1 MTPRFKGQNCK
12 FFTTPLSRNF
22 QKRLER
28 KENQTK
34 YRKMT
39 RKPRSYV
46 RLLIY
51 RTWAIRRRDELYQ
64 WSRRCVRG
72 ADATQAMSA
81 FHLPNKTLMISG
93 IIKRKCNDIVLLK
106 QRFQPHRNAPLAF
119 RPKFWLLLS
128 KVGLETKIFGSG
140 TGSFSR
146 TGPTV
151 QEDHLWRWTILTGI
165 FPRRP
170 KRPIYFSTKSSENFG
185 VMESTLCNSWWLKEV
200 VFRAE
205 PSCIL

>member
-39 RKPRSYV
+39 RKPRSHV
-46 RLLIY
+46 RILIY

-72 ADATQAMSA
+72 AAATQAMSA

-106 QRFQPHRNAPLAF
+106 QRFQPHRNDPLAF
-119 RPKFWLLLS
+119 RPKF
-128 KVGLETKIFGSG
+128 
-140 TGSFSR
+140 
-146 TGPTV
+146 
-151 QEDHLWRWTILTGI
+151 
-165 FPRRP
+165 
-170 KRPIYFSTKSSENFG
+170 
-185 VMESTLCNSWWLKEV
+185 
-200 VFRAE
+200 
-205 PSCIL
+205 